1 MATTSAPQVFLRM
14 GKYVNSV
21 IFGKGNLLL
30 TNSLISTAM
39 GALGDAIQ
47 QHYDLA
53 TEEKKKSR
61 MSPGDRSQDKPLPRY
76 DWTRTGH
83 MSAAGFTTGLV
94 SHFWYILLDKKLGN
108 VRRLGLVTK
117 KVLLDQILFS
127 PVNLAVYFSTV
138 GICERS
144 SIKRVKEEI
153 LEKGMEQ
160 IYVVEWVVW
169 PPAQYF
175 NFLCLPL
182 RYRILFDN
190 IISLG
195 FDIYSPYVKYK
206 TELKS
211 EKNQKQDP
219 SV

>member
-1 MATTSAPQVFLRM
+1 MAAAAVGHNVLRV
-14 GKYVNSV
+14 GKFVNSV
-21 IFGKGNLLL
+21 LFGKGNLLL

-39 GALGDAIQ
+39 GALGDFIQ
-47 QHYDLA
+47 QQYDIA
-53 TEEKKKSR
+53 TESTIKKKSGLVT
-61 MSPGDRSQDKPLPRY
+61 SETKQY
-76 DWTRTGH
+76 DWIRTGH

-94 SHFWYILLDKKLGN
+94 THYWYIFLDKKLGN

-117 KVLLDQILFS
+117 KVLLDQIFFS

-138 GICERS
+138 GLCERS
-144 SIKRVKEEI
+144 SFKKVFEEI
-153 LEKGMEQ
+153 KEKGMEN
-160 IYVVEWVVW
+160 IYVVEWMIW

-175 NFLCLPL
+175 NFLVLPL

-211 EKNQKQDP
+211 EKEKHATL
-219 SV
+219 

>member
-1 MATTSAPQVFLRM
+1 MAATSLSHVFLRA

-21 IFGKGNLLL
+21 VFGKGNLLL

-53 TEEKKKSR
+53 TERK
-61 MSPGDRSQDKPLPRY
+61 RSGNASQPNDLTKPIPKY
-76 DWTRTGH
+76 DWVRTGH

-94 SHFWYILLDKKLGN
+94 SHFWYIWLD
-108 VRRLGLVTK
+108 RRLGSVRKFSLVTK

-138 GICERS
+138 GILERS
-144 SIKRVKEEI
+144 SIKRVAEEI
-153 LEKGMEQ
+153 KEKGMEQ
-160 IYVVEWVVW
+160 IYVVEWIVW

-211 EKNQKQDP
+211 EVKAREHET
-219 SV
+219 